1 MTGGEGDEGEDG
13 GGAEPAPGH
22 QGVHHQAEGCR
33 AHSPPGIT
41 TCTLTVLHSAWRAKQ
56 VKIMKK
62 SAQIN

>member
-41 TCTLTVLHSAWRAKQ
+41 TCTVHSTVLHSAGQNKL
-56 VKIMKK
+56 KL
-62 SAQIN
+62 

>member
-1 MTGGEGDEGEDG
+1 MKGGEGDEGEDG

-41 TCTLTVLHSAWRAKQ
+41 TCTLYSAAFCMAGKT
-56 VKIMKK
+56 
-62 SAQIN
+62 S